1 MARILTDE
9 FIARRHRVPRRR
21 FRPVHALLAVEILVA
36 INLFVAGVLL
46 FRSHGPGLLV
56 VGSLAAF
63 FCVGHAVWFQ
73 KREAELRAIN
83 ARWHEGVELTER
95 LKTALGEDCFILE
108 NFGVPGPWRR
118 VPVRLLVIA
127 PRGVFVIEVRFWRGV
142 VEGAEQDAW
151 WTLTPAPGS
160 KAHRVPNPLVEL
172 RKQVEAVDRHLQR
185 GGVEWPD
192 IRPVLVIDA
201 PGTEWRIAS
210 SSVPVLDPE
219 AAVSH
224 VATWTAGRTY
234 SGRKIDHATGRIRE
248 AL

>member
-56 VGSLAAF
+56 VGSLAGF
-63 FCVGHAVWFQ
+63 FCVGHAVWLQ
-73 KREAELRAIN
+73 KREAELRAIH
-83 ARWHEGVELTER
+83 ARWHEGVELPER
-95 LKTALGEDCFILE
+95 LKAALGEDCFILE
-108 NFGVPGPWRR
+108 NFGLPGPWRR
-118 VPVRLLVIA
+118 VPVRLLVIT
-127 PRGVFVIEVRFWRGV
+127 PRGLFVVEVRFWRGAV
-142 VEGAEQDAW
+142 AGNGQDAW

-160 KAHRVPNPLVEL
+160 KPFRVPNPLVEL
-172 RKQVEAVDRHLQR
+172 RKQVEAVNRHLQR

-192 IRPVLVIDA
+192 IQPVLVIDS
-201 PGTEWRIAS
+201 PGTEWRIAAES
-210 SSVPVLDPE
+210 APVLDPE
-219 AAVSH
+219 AAVRH
-224 VATWTAGRTY
+224 VATWSAGRTY
-234 SGRKIDHATGRIRE
+234 SGRKIDQAIGRVRA